1 MYLKIVAFSFLNGS
15 DLYSIGECAD
25 MVSNQYL
32 MVRVTKIQ
40 KERVKQEA
48 EAKGFRTISDYIRSL
63 ALEHAPNFDIKFNE
77 IYKKLIE
84 EKEKSKPVS

>member
-1 MYLKIVAFSFLNGS
+1 MVVTNVEVNGV
-15 DLYSIGECAD
+15 LG

-32 MVRVTKIQ
+32 MVRVTKVQ

-77 IYKKLIE
+77 MYQKLIGE
-84 EKEKSKPVS
+84 EKGKAKPVS